1 VHQSEH
7 TYTAGWAESYSGTI
21 GCLKELDLTDVSAP
35 LTEVR
40 QYLLARKDDLYDMHP
55 RLFEDV
61 VCSVFKDL
69 GWKARVTAYSGDDW
83 IDVVLDGP
91 EDRTVGVQVKRYHR
105 ERRIEA
111 EQIRSF
117 TGALVLNGYTRGVFV
132 TTSDFRRGARRTA
145 DKSAAIGY
153 PIELMNAEQFLEAL
167 GIAQINAFNLD
178 GERFVRYIL
187 STGLHVGTGVHKE
200 FVPGEDLIKRPVVI
214 QTFVG
219 EELVSLYGEDQQ
231 ASGA

>member
-1 VHQSEH
+1 
-7 TYTAGWAESYSGTI
+7 
-21 GCLKELDLTDVSAP
+21 
-35 LTEVR
+35 
-40 QYLLARKDDLYDMHP
+40 
-55 RLFEDV
+55 
-61 VCSVFKDL
+61 
-69 GWKARVTAYSGDDW
+69 
-83 IDVVLDGP
+83 VLDGP